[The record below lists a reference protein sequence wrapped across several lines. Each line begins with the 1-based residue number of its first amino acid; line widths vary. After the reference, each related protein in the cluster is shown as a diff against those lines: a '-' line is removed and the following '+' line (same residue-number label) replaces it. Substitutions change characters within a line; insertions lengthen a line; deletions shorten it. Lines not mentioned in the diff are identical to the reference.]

1 MVMAGHRYFIVSVR
15 EKEGIGRGEFTL
27 NKATFDQPPVTTILT
42 ENRATT
48 CSVFWINTLEKT
60 P

>member
-27 NKATFDQPPVTTILT
+27 GQVTDFHPLVTIILT
-42 ENRATT
+42 EKYGRNIIHNSNQKK
-48 CSVFWINTLEKT
+48 CSS
-60 P
+60 